1 MSIVVEYLGNIGLEV
16 VRDRIKDSAME
27 TAARDRLRDY
37 LARQKRINEVCTR
50 EEEIDFEGLAK
61 YILEDLIEDVKI
73 RLFGGIAERARARN
87 AILKKAISY
96 AQSNTNLSNKRVQ
109 KIVKESVAILQGYYR
124 SKVNRELLFVAAQIE
139 DTISKR
145 IDVTEQDVSTR
156 IDQVDSKVGAANL
169 LSLDTNVAL
178 ARAGNLA
185 QVESNLSSTLKAIS
199 STHKLFPYY
208 GYRMEGQDSLVS
220 IPLTADATTMYPPRF
235 SITASSVRLGDTVI
249 NRIDDDVLSKSYRHQ
264 LPISMDVVTAKKYLG
279 DILDP
284 SQKEADQ
291 ITGAHVVMTP
301 PPFPPAFACSIS
313 IDDVIYFEYVLLRT
327 KEILDDGTIIISN
340 EEQKRFPF
348 EISMSYHHQSKQFSI
363 SIHLHSPS
371 NVELLNYYRF
381 ISSMAC
387 GGELQIKALSMNEV
401 LAKGPATTADNDDYS
416 FEIHFLEMIVKIEKA
431 FDCSF
436 DLPKAISQNDYDT
449 VEHLYML
456 LETGKYEG
464 SWTNMDFEFTVTSVT
479 KQRVSELTD
488 ACYTLWYLCPA
499 TVDLFGKD
507 LRFPIRRNIKCAKVC
522 DLEKTKRKAEVLDDG
537 DLIKIKYIP
546 GNENKTGVY
555 YDYISPDED
564 DSSVVYADIDQ

>member
-1 MSIVVEYLGNIGLEV
+1 M
-16 VRDRIKDSAME
+16 
-27 TAARDRLRDY
+27 
-37 LARQKRINEVCTR
+37 
-50 EEEIDFEGLAK
+50 
-61 YILEDLIEDVKI
+61 KI
-73 RLFGGIAERARARN
+73 RLFGGLAERARARDT
-87 AILKKAISY
+87 ILKKAISY
-96 AQSNTNLSNKRVQ
+96 AQSKTNLSKKRAQ
-109 KIVKESVAILQGYYR
+109 KIVEDSIAILQGYYR

-145 IDVTEQDVSTR
+145 IDVTEQDISTR
-156 IDQVDSKVGAANL
+156 IDQVGSKVGAANL

-348 EISMSYHHQSKQFSI
+348 EISMSYHHQSKRFSI

-401 LAKGPATTADNDDYS
+401 LAKGPATTSDNDDYS